1 MDLYAN
7 MGKCVQILPTSS
19 SFEPLEVYPNMIF
32 DADTIT
38 MDINIVQNVVPFSC
52 DSIKEQKKIVLCRT
66 YALGD
71 VIQLIP
77 IARHLRKTYG
87 MKVTIATSDRYTR
100 TIKTLFPEFTI
111 IPYTSRNLVESDIY
125 GIKLGL
131 DGVLEADH
139 SNTNPE
145 RLIHRVHIYSK
156 FILDEELNELD
167 WTSHVK
173 ESGILFKKTDEVI
186 GIQLRGSGKMKTMPE
201 EFVKKMVFEI
211 TKTHKV
217 MLIDQDSK
225 RGFEGKNII
234 NACGRTDI
242 VKLYTHLKYLKCC
255 LTMDSGVLWLA
266 HMASCPTITFLS
278 STRKE
283 ERLSLHPLYKQGKAL
298 VVDLAK
304 DVGCKPC
311 FETTKYC
318 GGSINCMNKFN
329 YDRILNSVMEKI
341 KLILKDN

>member
-1 MDLYAN
+1 

-32 DADTIT
+32 DADCIT
-38 MDINIVQNVVPFSC
+38 MNMDSVQNVVPLNH
-52 DSIKEQKKIVLCRT
+52 DLIKEQKKLVLCRT

-77 IARHLRKTYG
+77 IARHLREKYG
-87 MKVTIATSDRYTR
+87 MEITIATSERYNNIIR
-100 TIKTLFPEFTI
+100 TLFPEFKV
-111 IPYTSRNLVESDIY
+111 IPHTSRSLIDGDLY
-125 GIKLGL
+125 GLKIGL

-139 SNTNPE
+139 STTNVQ
-145 RLIHRVHIYSK
+145 RLMHRVHIYSK
-156 FILDEELNELD
+156 FILDEEVNELD
-167 WTSHVK
+167 WRSQIK
-173 ESGILFKKTDEVI
+173 EGKMLFDKSDEVI

-201 EFVKKMVFEI
+201 EFVKKMIFEI
-211 TKTHKV
+211 AKTHKV
-217 MLIDQDSK
+217 MLIDQDSE

-234 NACGRTDI
+234 NACGKMDI
-242 VKLYTHLKYLKCC
+242 VSVYTHLKYLKCC

-266 HMASCPTITFLS
+266 HMADCPVITFLA
-278 STRKE
+278 STREE
-283 ERLSLHPLYKQGKAL
+283 ERLSLHPRYKEGKAL

-329 YDRILNSVMEKI
+329 YDRILNSVMKKL